1 MARPPPVTAA
11 HAPSA
16 APSPPPSSVERALS
30 LLEAFEDG
38 DTALSLAE
46 LARRTGLY
54 KSTILRLIE
63 SLERRDFM
71 VRLEDGRYQLGAA
84 LVRLGELSKRSTR
97 LGDQVLPVLNR
108 LVETTGES
116 AAFYVRNGNQR
127 FCLFRIDSRR
137 TVRDHIRQ
145 GDLLPLKGA
154 PGRIFLHFDKGVE
167 KRSADMSSLPE
178 ALRTNP
184 ARLVPVMTQ
193 GEFDPDLAAV
203 ACPVFGAGDALV
215 GVVSLSGPANRFGAA
230 AAAAMG
236 ERLLEECQRLT
247 VALGGDLARFGP
259 EAARPP
265 PPGCGRSA

>member
-1 MARPPPVTAA
+1 MARRPPVTAA
-11 HAPSA
+11 LVPA
-16 APSPPPSSVERALS
+16 AASSPAPSSVERALS

-38 DTALSLAE
+38 DTSLSLAE

-154 PGRIFLHFDKGVE
+154 PGRVFLHFDNRAE
-167 KRSADMSSLPE
+167 RRSVASTRPAS
-178 ALRTNP
+178 LRTNP

-215 GVVSLSGPANRFGAA
+215 GVVSLSGPANRFGAE

-247 VALGGDLARFGP
+247 VALGGDLSRFGP

-265 PPGCGRSA
+265 PPGRRRSA